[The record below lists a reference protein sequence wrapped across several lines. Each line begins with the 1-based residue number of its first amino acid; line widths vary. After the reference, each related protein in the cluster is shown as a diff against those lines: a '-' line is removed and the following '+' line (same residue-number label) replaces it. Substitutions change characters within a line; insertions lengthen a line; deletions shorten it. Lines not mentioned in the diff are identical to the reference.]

1 LTPNQTK
8 QGLEGDLGQDCKP
21 GPAGTDSLV
30 LALILA
36 AML

>member
-1 LTPNQTK
+1 LAKTANPARP
-8 QGLEGDLGQDCKP
+8 GLNLLLGRL
-21 GPAGTDSLV
+21 TDSLV